1 MLLSFL
7 VLIVI
12 ITIVHQIYIV
22 TGTDAR
28 VTRND
33 NTLVKMD
40 LAIESAMLQ
49 VFEQLAEDGQTAGG
63 SEEGGDMLGDGGA
76 DPEAPGEEGESVDS
90 MMDEWARPQSTTIN
104 EINLRILIQD
114 EDSKY
119 NILNMLGEDE
129 DQAQAAFDRV
139 VRVLEACRL
148 GTVDVIDSGTALE
161 MATTMRDHMLERS
174 DSFLPRPTLLSDDEE
189 NEDLGMPLSLKEFA
203 CLEPFEEYHFR
214 DYFDVDG
221 ARVHSI
227 GSFLTVWTGV
237 ATGED
242 GSAAGGFG
250 VNVNT
255 APMAVLVSLMDD
267 RDVQTRVWDDVREYR
282 NLEEDPPDDGVEIE
296 PMLDEY
302 GNEMFARKFFDNLE
316 ELEEVYGWDD
326 LEQAVKADVE
336 ALLGVQSNVFSIFI
350 TARLDTIQESRQV
363 VTFESRREQE
373 EYERS
378 GTHIVRTIRAV
389 VWRRSI
395 DEEME
400 TVPIIRWEVLEYA
413 PLEVLDYPEDD
424 Y

>member
-1 MLLSFL
+1 LLSCL

-40 LAIESAMLQ
+40 LAIESALLQ
-49 VFEQLAEDGQTAGG
+49 VYEQLAEDGQGAGAP
-63 SEEGGDMLGDGGA
+63 EEGTDLLAEGGTDSGDSGG
-76 DPEAPGEEGESVDS
+76 EGESVDS
-90 MMDEWARPQSTTIN
+90 KMDEWARPQSTTIN

-119 NILNMLGEDE
+119 NVLNMLAEDE

-139 VRVLEACRL
+139 VRILEACRL
-148 GTVDVIDSGTALE
+148 GTTEAIDSGVALE
-161 MATTMRDHMLERS
+161 MATVMRDHMLERS

-214 DYFDVDG
+214 DYFDVEG
-221 ARVHSI
+221 ERVHSI

-255 APMAVLVSLMDD
+255 APMAVLASLMDD
-267 RDVQTRVWDDVREYR
+267 RDVPTRVWDDVREYR
-282 NLEEDPPDDGVEIE
+282 NLEEDPPEDGEAPE

-302 GNEMFARKFFDNLE
+302 GNEIYPHKFFDNLA

-336 ALLGVQSNVFSIFI
+336 ALLGVQSNVFSVFI
-350 TARLDTIQESRQV
+350 TARLDTVQASRQI

-373 EYERS
+373 VYERS
-378 GTHIVRTIRAV
+378 GSHIVRTIRAV
-389 VWRRSI
+389 VWRRSD